1 MEKKHITRAFVP
13 GDADSQLHPRTIHSY
28 LTSIARISFRYG
40 ISPDKFFLSVKVLS
54 RIFRCIFCKNLAEVI
69 NKGYIILPRFEGL
82 NGMEIYQ
89 EIISVH
95 F

>member
-1 MEKKHITRAFVP
+1 MPAGGLSEDRMEWVA
-13 GDADSQLHPRTIHSY
+13 
-28 LTSIARISFRYG
+28 
-40 ISPDKFFLSVKVLS
+40 SPDKFFLSVKVLS
-54 RIFRCIFCKNLAEVI
+54 RIFRGIFCKNLAEVI
-69 NKGYIILPRFEGL
+69 NKGNIILPRFEGL

>member
-1 MEKKHITRAFVP
+1 MEW
-13 GDADSQLHPRTIHSY
+13 
-28 LTSIARISFRYG
+28 IA
-40 ISPDKFFLSVKVLS
+40 SPKKFFLSVKVLGW
-54 RIFRCIFCKNLAEVI
+54 IFRGILCKNLAEVI
-69 NKGYIILPRFEGL
+69 NKGDIFLRWFESF